1 MRYFKDNN
9 NEIWAYE
16 DYVSDLEI
24 PKGLIPLTQKE
35 FDELTSPSEEELLLQ
50 AKALK
55 KEEIEQKRD
64 EAIEQDI
71 EFNGEIFSNKKTD
84 RDAISSFLSSNLPKD
99 FAWIAKSNALVPMNK
114 KALADLAS
122 LMFAKVNENTIK
134 ARRLKDRVEES
145 STLEEVETI
154 KWD

>member
-1 MRYFKDNN
+1 MKYFKDNN

-24 PKGLIPLTQKE
+24 PEGLIPLTQEELEK
-35 FDELTSPSEEELLLQ
+35 LTSPSEEELLLQ

-64 EAIEQDI
+64 EVIEQDI

-145 STLEEVETI
+145 STLEEVEAIT
-154 KWD
+154 WD